1 MPSSSPK
8 RRLFFGLGVL
18 AAALLALVVLARL
31 ILVGLA
37 VGVLLKGVGASEIS
51 YHVVQVT
58 PWRVVVED
66 IGFQLG
72 SQPCEI
78 RRVSLGSVQ
87 VERVRVPVSIDAF
100 VRQPLP
106 VARKVPAETPPL
118 ASRMPFEDVSVD
130 GELVVSAAGQPAQ
143 TLTVKIAA
151 RPTAVNV
158 WNGNATVDGPGFGL
172 KAEASYDLAGGAL
185 EFKVSEVSLDLK
197 TWQGFLQRVASVP
210 ADNWELEGRFTGSAQ
225 GRLAGGKLTAAGTL
239 HVLDGRAIQTKPAVS
254 AEGIE
259 VDVEFTDL
267 EKFTTRPGTLRIR
280 ELRTGQLAL
289 RNLDYE
295 FAFEGFDRIA
305 VSRASL
311 LALGGSVSA
320 ERFILVPSQ
329 SRLEAV
335 LLVDGINVEEVLALT
350 KDLPARATGRVSG
363 RFPMRIDQSGLQFGT
378 GWLGLKPGV
387 YAEIQFNAKGL
398 LTGGMSPNSPGYAV
412 LEKVESG
419 LLKLKVSELRLDIRP
434 PNSPPGRSAQLHL
447 AGEPVDPT
455 VKAPVTLDLN
465 VNGPI
470 EKLLNMGMDS
480 RLSFGA
486 KP

>member
-1 MPSSSPK
+1 
-8 RRLFFGLGVL
+8 
-18 AAALLALVVLARL
+18 
-31 ILVGLA
+31 
-37 VGVLLKGVGASEIS
+37 
-51 YHVVQVT
+51 
-58 PWRVVVED
+58 
-66 IGFQLG
+66 
-72 SQPCEI
+72 
-78 RRVSLGSVQ
+78 
-87 VERVRVPVSIDAF
+87 
-100 VRQPLP
+100 
-106 VARKVPAETPPL
+106 
-118 ASRMPFEDVSVD
+118 
-130 GELVVSAAGQPAQ
+130 
-143 TLTVKIAA
+143 
-151 RPTAVNV
+151 
-158 WNGNATVDGPGFGL
+158 
-172 KAEASYDLAGGAL
+172 
-185 EFKVSEVSLDLK
+185 
-197 TWQGFLQRVASVP
+197 
-210 ADNWELEGRFTGSAQ
+210 
-225 GRLAGGKLTAAGTL
+225 
-239 HVLDGRAIQTKPAVS
+239 
-254 AEGIE
+254 
-259 VDVEFTDL
+259 
-267 EKFTTRPGTLRIR
+267 
-280 ELRTGQLAL
+280 
-289 RNLDYE
+289 
-295 FAFEGFDRIA
+295 
-305 VSRASL
+305 
-311 LALGGSVSA
+311 VSA